1 MKNGQSK
8 PRILVVD
15 DAADTLEVLERNLV
29 SRGFAVTTAH
39 SVAEATRLLD
49 LAPVELVI
57 TDYKMPQVDGLD
69 LVQYV
74 KDSFSNIEIIMITGY
89 PSIGGAVRAVKLGA
103 CDYLE
108 KPFTDEE
115 LFGAVDRAF
124 ERLMERRAANDVADR
139 SLSRPSGLIGESPA
153 MKNVFKAIDRAASTV
168 ANIVISGESGTGKEL
183 VARAIHYQS
192 SRAASSFVPVNCGG
206 IPEGLI
212 ESELFGHVPGAF
224 TGASRART
232 GFFEAADG
240 GTLFLDEISE
250 TSPNMQVKLLRVLQD
265 KEICKVG
272 DTRPRRVDVRILA
285 ATNKNLERLVRK
297 GVFRED
303 LYFRL
308 SVVTIQVPP
317 LRERANDVVLLANA
331 LAQKYAR
338 ILDRSAVSFSESAVR
353 LLKNYDWPGNVRELE
368 NVIQSVMIMNDNDA
382 VEATDLPAMMK
393 ANLPRADNLSRSL
406 ASVELEHIRNVL
418 AHVGGNKSRAAQ
430 ILGIDR
436 KTLRQKL
443 QSSQESES

>member
-1 MKNGQSK
+1 
-8 PRILVVD
+8 VVD
-15 DAADTLEVLERNLV
+15 DATDTLEVLERNLV

-74 KDSFSNIEIIMITGY
+74 KDNFTDIEVIMITGY

-124 ERLMERRAANDVADR
+124 ERLTERRAANDEADR
-139 SLSRPSGLIGESPA
+139 TLSRPSGLIGESPV

-265 KEICKVG
+265 KEIRKVG

-297 GVFRED
+297 GAFRED

-317 LRERANDVVLLANA
+317 LRERASDVILLANA

-338 ILDRSAVSFSESAVR
+338 ILDRSTVSFSEGAVR

-368 NVIQSVMIMNDNDA
+368 NVIQSAMIMNDSDA
-382 VEATDLPAMMK
+382 IEAADLPAMMK

-406 ASVELEHIRNVL
+406 ASVEVEHIRNVL

-443 QSSQESES
+443 QSSKEFEH